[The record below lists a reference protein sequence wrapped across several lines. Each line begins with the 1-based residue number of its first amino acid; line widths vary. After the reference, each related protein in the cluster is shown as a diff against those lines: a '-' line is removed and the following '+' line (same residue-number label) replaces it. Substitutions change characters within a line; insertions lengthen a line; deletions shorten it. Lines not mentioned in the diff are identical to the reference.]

1 MPAISFSIPEHVRK
15 IFSGRKVNTIRP
27 IFAGKGCR
35 FNRNERLFL
44 YWKQRTRHC
53 TKLGEAKCRGVSF
66 LLPNDPSPGVEHV
79 SFAGSPAFRELEVLA
94 AIEGFDH
101 GLDLAFALWRFYGPA
116 LKKGQIRAFASVRWS
131 DFSRDLFAEKRLA
144 KLGIL
149 EGK

>member
-1 MPAISFSIPEHVRK
+1 MPAISFSIPDLVPK

-27 IFAGKGCR
+27 IYTGKPCR
-35 FNRNERLFL
+35 FEPGGRLYL
-44 YWKQRTRHC
+44 YWKQRTRQC

-66 LLPNDPSPGVEHV
+66 LLPRDPAPGSEAVY
-79 SFAGSPAFRELEVLA
+79 FAGSPTFRELENLA
-94 AIEGFDH
+94 AIEGFDN
-101 GLDLAFALWRFYGPA
+101 GLDLVFALWHFYGRA

-144 KLGIL
+144 RLGLL